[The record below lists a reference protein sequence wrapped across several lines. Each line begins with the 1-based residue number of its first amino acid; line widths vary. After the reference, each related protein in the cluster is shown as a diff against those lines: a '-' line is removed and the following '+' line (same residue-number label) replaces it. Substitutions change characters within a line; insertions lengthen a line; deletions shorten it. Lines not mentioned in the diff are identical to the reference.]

1 MPKLKANI
9 RFSNAFDGKVYNE
22 GDEFE
27 AQDNDAAYLTKH
39 KICNEVKEE
48 KKPVTTKE
56 DKTKVKLRLKNNE
69 LPGNR

>member
-22 GDEFE
+22 GDEFD
-27 AQDNDAAYLTKH
+27 AQDNDAAYLITH

-48 KKPVTTKE
+48 KKSVTTKE
-56 DKTKVKLRLKNNE
+56 DKTKIKTKVKK
-69 LPGNR
+69 

>member
-27 AQDNDAAYLTKH
+27 AQENDADYLTKH
-39 KICNEVKEE
+39 KICSEVKEE

-56 DKTKVKLRLKNNE
+56 DKTKVNTKVKK
-69 LPGNR
+69 